1 MTLRVATFN
10 VHHGAPSRG
19 TVDLDATID
28 ACRSLDADVLCLQEL
43 DVSASRSGGV
53 DQPAAIADAL
63 GLVLVFAPTVAL
75 PGGGRYGHAVL
86 SRRPLRNVEVLPL
99 TGMAGREPR
108 MAILAEWS
116 TDHLEMSIASTHLHN
131 AQRGD
136 PDPPVAIQQLKEM
149 LAALVQRPGPRIALG
164 DLNLDAAVASGA
176 FEDVGMR
183 RVNTPPTCPS
193 RRPTSTP
200 DHVAVDGLSVGD
212 ASVPATTVS
221 DHRPVVVDLS

>member
-63 GLVLVFAPTVAL
+63 GMVLVFAPTVAL

-116 TDHLEMSIASTHLHN
+116 TDHLEMSIA
-131 AQRGD
+131 
-136 PDPPVAIQQLKEM
+136 
-149 LAALVQRPGPRIALG
+149 
-164 DLNLDAAVASGA
+164 
-176 FEDVGMR
+176 
-183 RVNTPPTCPS
+183 
-193 RRPTSTP
+193 
-200 DHVAVDGLSVGD
+200 
-212 ASVPATTVS
+212 
-221 DHRPVVVDLS
+221 